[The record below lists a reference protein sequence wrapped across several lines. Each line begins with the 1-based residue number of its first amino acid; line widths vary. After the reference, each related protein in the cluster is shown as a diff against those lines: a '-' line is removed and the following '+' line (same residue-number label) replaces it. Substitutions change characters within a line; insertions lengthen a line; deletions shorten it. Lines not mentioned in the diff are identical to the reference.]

1 MLMKL
6 IYFYQFKIY
15 KYLIIFQL
23 NLILTDFYS
32 KFKFVFILL
41 NYHQKKSKMEEKLFL
56 IVNLR
61 KLEITKYK
69 N

>member
-23 NLILTDFYS
+23 NLILTHFYS

-41 NYHQKKSKMEEKLFL
+41 NYHQKKSKKVNKSDKNQTLFTNFS
-56 IVNLR
+56 I
-61 KLEITKYK
+61 Y
-69 N
+69 